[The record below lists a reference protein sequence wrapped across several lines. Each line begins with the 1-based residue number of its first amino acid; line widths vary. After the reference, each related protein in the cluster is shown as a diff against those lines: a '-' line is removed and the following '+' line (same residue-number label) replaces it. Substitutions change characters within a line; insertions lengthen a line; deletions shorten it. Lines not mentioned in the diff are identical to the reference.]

1 MKNHLIKKYILFCL
15 LSLLSVKSFALTETS
30 EFIDQTTDV
39 IYELE
44 FKDALLVD
52 VIRVLAEQT
61 GTNIIA
67 SKEAN
72 NKNVTIYLKNV
83 NIKEAIEAICR
94 INGLWYRQDGENGAY
109 RILTIQEYQKDLTFY
124 KNDTVRV
131 FRLLNPN
138 VRIVAQSIEDLYGDR
153 VDLSLGLDPAQEQ
166 EFVSNTTGGARSNNS
181 SNRNNNNNNRNDRNN
196 NISSTTSSSGSGGR
210 VSSVDPN
217 LQLQTELSVDQLEAL
232 SEAGDTRISAENLSS
247 LTSRL
252 SPIYV
257 TVNNEHNLIIVR
269 TSDVEV
275 MDSIASLIE
284 QMDKPVPQV
293 LLEMKVLDILVDDNF
308 RSIANLSTS
317 IGQSDVPDPNNAGS
331 FFPTNSFLL
340 GNFPLEGGTFVYEFI
355 SDRVRAALE
364 LLVQNNRI
372 NVLSKPMVL
381 ASNNRPAEL
390 FVGEETVLTTG
401 VNSDVIVNQTNT
413 STFIQ
418 PETEVR
424 QVGNRITITP
434 FINAD
439 DSITLALDQETS
451 SVNVNGGSVIV
462 QNGGGGVTEVAIDTV
477 NTATL
482 NGTVVAKHGYTMAVG
497 GLIRNTKS
505 KNTQKVPVLGDIPVL
520 GSLFRREEQG
530 DEHRELVLL
539 ITPYVMR
546 KGEEYEDIT
555 RKRIIEPS
563 QYSDWKLEDVPP
575 EFIKPNQK
583 LPGTIENDLKIYE
596 ENQFQPKAN
605 NIYQGLNE
613 HSSNIALEKEIE
625 PVLGSSELNNPVI
638 NLISAAAKRTKPE
651 DAVRIS
657 VDQYVPAPLFLN
669 RKLVAY
675 PKFTWEQNGLY
686 VTRVKVKNIS
696 NNETK
701 INPQELRG
709 DWISASFDMELLES
723 NNETDGYLIS
733 NQNFSK
739 SLANTPGAR
748 KVKQVVVQ

>member
-1 MKNHLIKKYILFCL
+1 MKKHLIKKIYILFCL
-15 LSLLSVKSFALTETS
+15 LSLLSVKSYALTESS

-138 VRIVAQSIEDLYGDR
+138 VRIVAQSIEDLFGDR
-153 VDLSLGLDPAQEQ
+153 VELSLGLEPAQEQ
-166 EFVSNTTGGARSNNS
+166 EFVSGGVGGSTSSNS
-181 SNRNNNNNNRNDRNN
+181 SNRNNNNRNN
-196 NISSTTSSSGSGGR
+196 SSNSSSQNNSSSAGR

-217 LQLQTELSVDQLEAL
+217 LQLQSELSVDQIEAL

-308 RSIANLSTS
+308 RSIANLSTT

-418 PETEVR
+418 PETQVR

-439 DSITLALDQETS
+439 NSITLALDQETS

-505 KNTQKVPVLGDIPVL
+505 NNTQKVPVLGDIPVL

-546 KGEEYEDIT
+546 KGEEYEDVT

-563 QYSDWKLEDVPP
+563 HYSNWDTIDVLP
-575 EFIKPNQK
+575 EVIKPKQK
-583 LPGTIENDLKIYE
+583 KPDAIEKDLKIYE
-596 ENQFQPKAN
+596 ENQFQPKKN
-605 NIYQGLNE
+605 HVELEDNIISDDAIYRRNINE
-613 HSSNIALEKEIE
+613 
-625 PVLGSSELNNPVI
+625 VL
-638 NLISAAAKRTKPE
+638 NLISAAKKIKKPDGARRVE
-651 DAVRIS
+651 
-657 VDQYVPAPLFLN
+657 VDPYVPSSLFSD
-669 RKLVAY
+669 RRIIAY
-675 PKFTWEQNGLY
+675 PKFSWEQNGTFI
-686 VTRVKVKNIS
+686 TRVRIKNIS
-696 NNETK
+696 KSQVNISSENIK
-701 INPQELRG
+701 G
-709 DWISASFDMELLES
+709 DWFYTIFDSDSLEPDGETEGYLLSKSEFINSITAKVS
-723 NNETDGYLIS
+723 NNKNITM
-733 NQNFSK
+733 K
-739 SLANTPGAR
+739 
-748 KVKQVVVQ
+748 K